1 MRKLGPEPRPFGS
14 KVHAPNYYAN
24 ALHAATQLR
33 KYRQKYNVN
42 LQDSQMHSEIK
53 ILISM
58 TSKVVCN
65 WVSARPFSQLPPPPA
80 TNTQHVP
87 PALQSHWP
95 RTAVTLTSSGL
106 NHTRLLR
113 MFTIYWANSEGLGT
127 VLSILYTTP
136 HFIYMTILWG
146 KGVFADFTK

>member
-1 MRKLGPEPRPFGS
+1 MRKLGPEPRHFGS

-24 ALHAATQLR
+24 VLHAATRFR
-33 KYRQKYNVN
+33 KERQKYNTN
-42 LQDSQMHSEIK
+42 LQDSQMHWEIK

-65 WVSARPFSQLPPPPA
+65 WASARPFSQLLPPPA
-80 TNTQHVP
+80 TNTQHGT
-87 PALQSHWP
+87 S

-106 NHTRLLR
+106 NHLRLLCI
-113 MFTIYWANSEGLGT
+113 FTIYWANSEGLGT